1 MWRGCPGQLK
11 VALCSILKIRIAQYN
26 FMYINLGT
34 KVLPVNIS
42 VIFRQKINIMEN
54 ETVIRITF
62 HSLTGP
68 NIEEHRSIEGT
79 SPVLLNNI
87 YTIIYGH
94 RNTFSE
100 IILFRVYNMHMY
112 IK

>member
-1 MWRGCPGQLK
+1 
-11 VALCSILKIRIAQYN
+11 
-26 FMYINLGT
+26 MYIYLGT

-42 VIFRQKINIMEN
+42 VIFGQEIHVMEN

-68 NIEEHRSIEGT
+68 NIEEHRSIKGT
-79 SPVLLNNI
+79 SPILFNNI

-94 RNTFSE
+94 REYVS
-100 IILFRVYNMHMY
+100 
-112 IK
+112 